1 MSDKNSYSIK
11 NNAVRISTN
20 NTKDKDVGYIILSAS
35 GSDIIIKSCHEKA
48 CSNKMNRETSTVNIE

>member
-1 MSDKNSYSIK
+1 MTDKNPYFIK

-20 NTKDKDVGYIILSAS
+20 NTKDKDVGYISLGAS
-35 GSDIIIKSCHEKA
+35 GLDIMIKSCHEKP